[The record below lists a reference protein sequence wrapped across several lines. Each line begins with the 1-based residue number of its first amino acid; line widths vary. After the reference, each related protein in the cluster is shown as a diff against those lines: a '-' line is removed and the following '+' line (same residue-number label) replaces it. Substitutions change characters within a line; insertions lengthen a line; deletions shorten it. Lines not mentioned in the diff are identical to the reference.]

1 MLNLE
6 ELLEVYEKVMLERIS
21 FLEDIT
27 STYEHSPHIGQHI
40 SLIRE
45 NKAHI
50 EGLQVAL
57 NVAKAVFKSDTTC
70 S

>member
-1 MLNLE
+1 MFSLE
-6 ELLEVYEKVMLERIS
+6 ELLEIYENVINERIS
-21 FLEDIT
+21 FLEDLT
-27 STYEHSPHIGQHI
+27 STYEHSPHIGQHL

-70 S
+70 